1 MTHHARNDKKMSN
14 FAFTYANKLNT
25 KHIMTPKEIRN
36 NRLAEKM
43 IKNLKRRNFEAI
55 YCPTAAEAVEKISA
69 MMPDGSTVTW
79 GGSMTIRDM
88 GLTAALHKRALKVLD
103 RDLAADRDEAQ
114 RIYREAFSADFYLS
128 SVNAISEDGV
138 IVNIDGNGNRVAAI
152 TFGPKKV
159 IFVVGLNKVA
169 QDVNAALA
177 RARSTASPINAA
189 RFDIKTPCQVD
200 GVCHNCN
207 SPESICNYIHFMRN
221 SHPAGRHTVVLVGED
236 LGY

>member
-1 MTHHARNDKKMSN
+1 
-14 FAFTYANKLNT
+14 
-25 KHIMTPKEIRN
+25 MTPKEIRN
-36 NRLAEKM
+36 ERLAQKM
-43 IKNLKRRNFEAI
+43 IKNLTRRNFEAF
-55 YCPTAAEAVEKISA
+55 YCPTAAEAVERISA
-69 MMPDGSTVTW
+69 IIPDGSTVTW

-88 GLTAALHKRALKVLD
+88 GLTGTLHARKLNVLD
-103 RDLAADRDEAQ
+103 RDLASAPEEAQ

-169 QDVNAALA
+169 QDIDSALA

-189 RFDIKTPCQVD
+189 RFDIKTPCQAD
-200 GVCHNCN
+200 GICHNCN

-221 SHPAGRHTVVLVGED
+221 SHPAKRHTVVLVGED